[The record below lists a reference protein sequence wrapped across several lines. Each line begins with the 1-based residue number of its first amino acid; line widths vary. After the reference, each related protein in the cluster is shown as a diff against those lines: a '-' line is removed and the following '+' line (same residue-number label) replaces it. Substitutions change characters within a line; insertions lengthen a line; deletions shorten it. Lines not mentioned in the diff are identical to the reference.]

1 MDWFWMVSAMEH
13 ELDTY
18 IYLLQKWFYFEMAN
32 MNSFL
37 GLSFNDLSTSPRL
50 AYTQD
55 NNGVSFT
62 SIEPGQLLLLCK
74 ICMCHSF
81 TTK

>member
-1 MDWFWMVSAMEH
+1 MAH
-13 ELDTY
+13 ELDVFSCYKNDFT
-18 IYLLQKWFYFEMAN
+18 LKLPN

-62 SIEPGQLLLLCK
+62 SIEPGQLLLLLLRVQNLY
-74 ICMCHSF
+74 MSQFHY
-81 TTK
+81 